1 MRGSS
6 SQGSR
11 GLLDEVEVEDYYGKY
26 KHYVH
31 DCCMKK
37 KMEDKTNYTE
47 ENIDDLLIMAYNESN
62 SKREIM

>member
-1 MRGSS
+1 MRDSS

-26 KHYVH
+26 KHYVR

-47 ENIDDLLIMAYNESN
+47 EKVDDLLIMAYNESN